1 MNKEEIQ
8 EASKILFEH
17 RLNKTGLSSLKN
29 LEPKTIDDAY
39 KIQENLKLR
48 YLELKDN
55 ICIGKKIGATSLTAQ
70 EVLNMDE
77 PFYGNLFSRYSSV
90 NPTKL
95 YAKDFFEPYA
105 EPEIS
110 FRIKEDIDISKAPYS
125 IDDIEF
131 LLDGLVCSIEINDFR
146 FAKPLAEI
154 GPRNVISTNGASE
167 FWLRNEKI
175 FKINDVNLN
184 DLKVSLFID
193 EKLMDSGNTKNVLNN
208 PLNAA
213 LWLINNLAKK
223 GETLLK
229 GQFISSGS
237 CTKPSKIYSGNNI
250 KAQFEQLENIEFQFI

>member
-131 LLDGLVCSIEINDFR
+131 LLDGLVCSMEINDFR

-184 DLKVSLFID
+184 DLKVSLLID

-250 KAQFEQLENIEFQFI
+250 KAQFEQLGDIEFQFI

>member
-1 MNKEEIQ
+1 MNKEDIQ

-29 LEPKTIDDAY
+29 LEPQTIDEAY
-39 KIQENLKLR
+39 AIQDNLKLR

-55 ICIGKKIGATSLTAQ
+55 ICIGKKIGCYISNCTRGFKYERTFLWK
-70 EVLNMDE
+70 
-77 PFYGNLFSRYSSV
+77 FIHRYSLK
-90 NPTKL
+90 NALKL
-95 YAKDFFEPYA
+95 NAKNFFEPYA

-125 IDDIEF
+125 IDDIDL

-146 FAKPLAEI
+146 FAKPLSEI
-154 GPRNVISTNGASE
+154 GARNVISTNGASE

-175 FKINDVNLN
+175 YNINDVNLN
-184 DLKVSLFID
+184 DLEVTLYID
-193 EKLMDSGNTKNVLNN
+193 NKIMDSGNTKNVLNN

-237 CTKPSKIYSGNNI
+237 CTKPSKIYSGNHI
-250 KAQFEQLENIEFQFI
+250 KARF